1 MAQPGG
7 IAIIGIACRLA
18 GALDWRQFWT
28 NLCDGKESLTR
39 FSDTEL
45 LAEGVPPE
53 QIRDPQYVKA
63 GYVLDG
69 YDGFDAG
76 FFGYS
81 PFEARL
87 IDPQQRHLLEVAW
100 QAFEDSGYPPGR
112 GHGPVAVY
120 ATTGTVVTNY
130 MMNALSDHP
139 DSHYG
144 GTASLLHFG
153 NDKDYAS
160 TRISFK
166 LDLSGPSLNVQA
178 ACSTSLVMVDLA
190 AKAIRDGDCS
200 MALAAAATVRVPH
213 RAGYLAVK
221 GSIFSP
227 DGRIRTFDANAG
239 GTAFSSGVVAVLM
252 KDLGRA
258 IADGDNIYAVV
269 RGSAVNNDGGRKTS
283 YTVTSVEAQSEVM
296 VKALAQAS
304 FAPSTIGYV
313 ECHGTGT
320 SVGDPKELSALK
332 RAFPGTG
339 VGTCPIGSAKPNVG
353 HAENAS
359 GLVSLV
365 KTALMLKDGVVP
377 PNINFDVPNPLLKL
391 ETSPFFV
398 NTAKLPW
405 RLEKQPRRALINALG
420 MGGTNAAL
428 ALEEAPVVAP
438 RPKRPLRPLHLF
450 LLSARTA
457 PALDALVA
465 RYRTLV
471 EGDSP
476 PDLGDMCHTL
486 AAGRVHFAH
495 RLALAVE
502 SVADLQA
509 RLAAYRSETAGRVRD
524 TPRRIAFLYSGQG
537 SQFAGMGQALCEAEP
552 AFREALDRVAAAMA
566 PHLGRSILDI
576 LFEGGDAIHRTENTQ
591 PALFAVQVALADC
604 LGAWGIRPM
613 AVAGH
618 SIGEFAAAH
627 LAGVL
632 TLDAAARLVC
642 ERGRLMGALS
652 EGGAMAAV
660 FADEATV
667 RAVLEG
673 LPAGTVD
680 LAAVNG
686 PQNTVISGQ
695 ADSVESV
702 LTTLEGRGIAARRL
716 TVSHAF
722 HSALMAPALDGLAQA
737 AALAD
742 PCPATIPWVST
753 LTGQSMNTSPAGEYW
768 CRQAREAVRFA
779 DAATTLGGM
788 GITDY
793 VEIGPGSGLLA
804 LARDCVP
811 AGDNAW
817 LPTLGKGGEE
827 GRTLFGCVAGLHGRG
842 SAVNWARFNAP
853 FQPRRLSLP
862 GYPFQ
867 HERLWHDA
875 EAQPEGGRR
884 PIRPVGGTLV
894 GHRRPSPLAVQQFE
908 AVYGGSQLPWLLDH
922 RIHDAIVLPATA
934 GLAAA
939 LGAAR
944 HSLGDADLEVVNF
957 TQGEVLALA
966 DDEERPTCLLLEP
979 DEGDQAHFTL
989 TSQGREGAPWR
1000 THMEG
1005 TVRRVCPDKAGR
1017 GANGFDAKRIQRRCG
1032 TSLKASAYYAGMKSL
1047 GLGYGAAFRG
1057 IESLWRG
1064 EGEALAR
1071 VRLPDQIALSEG
1083 GDGPPPALLDACLH
1097 LYPAVID
1104 ALGDFSR
1111 PPPADA
1117 VMPLPVS
1124 MERFRMIPSTARD
1137 LWCHV
1142 RRRAPNGHAGQT
1154 VVDIEARDLDGK
1166 LVLGFDG
1173 VTLAPLARAQFRPV
1187 HSGRAEKWLYQL
1199 RWENG
1204 GEAPPSGSGPA
1215 HWLLLGG
1222 DEDRAAPVLAAAL
1235 ESQGATVRR
1244 VASDQMP
1251 QTPDSMADLLRS
1263 AAAEAGRGGIGVL
1276 YLGGL
1281 DTAGADPSDETAQ
1294 RRGLGSA
1301 VVVARALA
1309 TERGALAGR
1318 ARLWLVTR
1326 NAAAVAG
1333 DDPAADILQAGLW
1346 GFGRSL
1352 AVEMP
1357 SLWGGLIDLE
1367 AGGDRLSE
1375 APLVAAKL
1383 RRPDGETQFAFRQGR
1398 HMVARLVEAAPTER
1412 SEPLEAGGAYIVTG
1426 GLGAIGRKVAEWLAR
1441 RRKAEILV
1449 LVGRQG
1455 RNAADAA
1462 AIIQAIEAIGAKVL
1476 VVKADMG
1483 NKADVRRLM
1492 KRVAELDVPLRGIY
1506 HGAGLVED
1514 GMVEGMDWPQVR
1526 RVLAP
1531 KLDGAWWLHEFSAEA
1546 APRDFV
1552 LFSSVLSLLGSAGQ
1566 ANYSAANACL
1576 DGLAAHRRR
1585 LGLPALVVNWGPWA
1599 ESGMAS
1605 GLDERS
1611 QAVWQARGLRFI
1623 DSDLGGQAFDQL
1635 FDGGLEQAVVVP
1647 MDWAAFLG
1655 QFAKV
1660 PALFTHFQDSGAAG
1674 LAADIVELRASLAS
1688 DSPGRRRTALTR
1700 FLRQQVTSTLGL
1712 SEPIEPDRPLR
1723 EVGLDSLMAVTL
1735 INRVEA
1741 AVGLRIPAF
1750 NLIRGPS
1757 IDQLIDDL
1765 WPDVAGAAAPTDE
1778 TAPRDAAAPPP
1789 GAVEQGSW
1797 LITIVS
1803 PDKPKSRLFCF
1814 PFAGGGSATFRGWGA
1829 AMDPSVEVIAIEPPG
1844 RLTRIGEEPER
1855 DLGRWGDKLME
1866 AMADKLD
1873 LPFAFFG
1880 HCLGSLTLYDMTCRL
1895 IDQAKVKPTHLF
1907 CSGARAPDRLKSIGT
1922 FEASLMRRLARMP
1935 GYRADLPPYRQPGP
1949 IFAEIV
1955 RHFDI
1960 AASEHLLVDPD
1971 LRRLM
1976 LPAVRAD
1983 FEMASTYRFQRRR
1996 PLDVPITCFVAI
2008 GDIFVS
2014 REDILGWGRFTN
2026 RQLQVLMR
2034 EGTHYSIIEDEAFIQ
2049 RIISRELSRP
2059 VS

>member
-7 IAIIGIACRLA
+7 IAIIGIACRLP
-18 GALDWRQFWT
+18 GASDWRQFWT

-39 FSDTEL
+39 FSDAEL

-69 YDGFDAG
+69 HDGFDAG
-76 FFGYS
+76 FFGYA
-81 PFEARL
+81 PVEARL
-87 IDPQQRHLLEVAW
+87 IDPQQRHLLEVSW
-100 QAFEDSGYPPGR
+100 EAFEDAGYPPGR

-130 MMNALSDHP
+130 MMNVLADYP
-139 DSHYG
+139 DARYG
-144 GTASLLHFG
+144 GTASMLHFG

-190 AKAIRDGDCS
+190 AKAIRDGDCT
-200 MALAAAATVRVPH
+200 MALAAAATIRAPN

-227 DGRIRTFDANAG
+227 DGHIRTFDAEAG

-252 KDLGRA
+252 KGLGRA
-258 IADGDNIYAVV
+258 IEDGDNIYAVI
-269 RGSAVNNDGGRKTS
+269 RGSGVNNDAARKTS

-296 VKALAQAS
+296 AKALAQAG
-304 FAPSTIGYV
+304 FAPSSVGYV

-320 SVGDPKELSALK
+320 SVGDPKEVSALK
-332 RAFPGTG
+332 RAFPGAEKG
-339 VGTCPIGSAKPNVG
+339 SCPIGSAKPNVG

-365 KTALMLKDGVVP
+365 KTALMLRDGVVP
-377 PNINFDVPNPLLKL
+377 PNVNFKTPNPLLKL
-391 ETSPFFV
+391 ETTPFFV
-398 NTAKLPW
+398 NTEKLSW
-405 RLEKQPRRALINALG
+405 RAGDQPRRALVNALG

-428 ALEEAPVVAP
+428 AVEEAPAVQE
-438 RPKRPLRPLHLF
+438 RPDRRLRSQHLF

-457 PALDALVA
+457 PALDALIA
-465 RYRTLV
+465 RHRMVLD
-471 EGDSP
+471 GDTP
-476 PDLGDMCHTL
+476 PDLGDWCHTL
-486 AAGRVHFAH
+486 AAGRVHHAH
-495 RLALAVE
+495 RLALAVD
-502 SVADLQA
+502 SVADLRG
-509 RLAAYRSETAGRVRD
+509 RLAACNSETAERVRE

-537 SQFAGMGQALCEAEP
+537 SQFAGMGRALYETEP
-552 AFREALDRVAAAMA
+552 DFRQALDRVAAALA
-566 PHLGRSILDI
+566 PHLERSVLDI
-576 LFEGGDAIHRTENTQ
+576 LFADGEAIHRTENTQ

-604 LGAWGIRPM
+604 LGAWGVRPM

-627 LAGVL
+627 LAGAL
-632 TLDAAARLVC
+632 SLDQAARLVA
-642 ERGRLMGALS
+642 ERGRLMGALP

-667 RAVLEG
+667 RAALDG
-673 LPAGTVD
+673 AGVGV
-680 LAAVNG
+680 AAVNG
-686 PQNTVISGQ
+686 LRNTVISGPV
-695 ADSVESV
+695 DGVESV
-702 LTTLEGRGIAARRL
+702 LAALERDGIAARRL

-722 HSALMAPALDGLAQA
+722 HSALMAPALDGLARA
-737 AALAD
+737 AEGTGGR
-742 PCPATIPWVST
+742 PGSVSWVST
-753 LTGQSMNTSPAGEYW
+753 LTGLAMSGPPSGEYW

-779 DAATTLGGM
+779 DAVRTLAAM
-788 GITDY
+788 GITEY
-793 VEIGPGSGLLA
+793 VEIGPGGGLLA
-804 LARDCVP
+804 LARDGVP
-811 AGDNAW
+811 DGDESW
-817 LPTLGKGGEE
+817 LPSLGKGDGE
-827 GRTLFGCVAGLHGRG
+827 GRALLGCVAGLHRRG
-842 SAVNWARFNAP
+842 VMVNWARFNAP

-862 GYPFQ
+862 TYPFQ
-867 HERLWHDA
+867 HERFWQAAA
-875 EAQPEGGRR
+875 ER
-884 PIRPVGGTLV
+884 PPTRTSGTGLV
-894 GHRRPSPLAVQQFE
+894 GQRRPSPLAAQQFD
-908 AVYGGSQLPWLLDH
+908 AVYGRARLAWLADH
-922 RIHDAIVLPATA
+922 RVHDAIVLPAAA

-944 HSLGDADLEVVNF
+944 QSLGDDDLEVVDF
-957 TQGEVLALA
+957 AQRDALVLA

-979 DEGDQAHFTL
+979 ENGAQARFSL
-989 TSQGREGAPWR
+989 ASQGEGNGAWR

-1005 TVRRVCPDKAGR
+1005 IVRRAAPDQPR
-1017 GANGFDAKRIQRRCG
+1017 RNGFDAKRIQRRCAI
-1032 TSLKASAYYAGMKSL
+1032 SLKASAYYAGMKSL
-1047 GLGYGAAFRG
+1047 GLGHGAAFRG

-1071 VRLPDQIALSEG
+1071 VRLPDDVALSGG
-1083 GDGPPPALLDACLH
+1083 GDGPPPALLDSCLH

-1117 VMPLPVS
+1117 AMPLPVS
-1124 MERFRMIPSTARD
+1124 IERFRMAASPPRE

-1142 RRRAPNGHAGQT
+1142 KRRPANGHAGLT
-1154 VVDIEARDLDGK
+1154 IVDIEARDLDGK
-1166 LVLGFDG
+1166 LVMGFDG
-1173 VTLAPLARAQFRPV
+1173 VAVKPLPPAQFRPAAKKQDE
-1187 HSGRAEKWLYQL
+1187 RWLYQL
-1199 RWENG
+1199 RWESAGVSAATENG
-1204 GEAPPSGSGPA
+1204 PSV
-1215 HWLLLGG
+1215 WLLLGG
-1222 DEDRAAPVLAAAL
+1222 HGDRTLAAAL
-1235 ESQGATVRR
+1235 EAEGATVRQE
-1244 VASDQMP
+1244 DMP
-1251 QTPDSMADLLRS
+1251 ETLDSMAVLLRS
-1263 AAAEAGRGGIGVL
+1263 VAAGAKGGMVGVL
-1276 YLGGL
+1276 HLGGL
-1281 DTAGADPSDETAQ
+1281 DAAGADPTDQAAQ
-1294 RRGLGSA
+1294 ARVLGSA
-1301 VVVARALA
+1301 LMVAQGLA
-1309 TERGALAGR
+1309 AERERFAGG

-1326 NAAAVAG
+1326 NAAAVTD
-1333 DDPAADILQAGLW
+1333 DDPAADVLQAGLW

-1357 SLWGGLIDLE
+1357 TLWGGLIDLE
-1367 AGGDRLSE
+1367 AAGERSAE
-1375 APLVAAKL
+1375 ARLVAARL
-1383 RRPDGETQFAFRQGR
+1383 RRPDGETQFAFRR
-1398 HMVARLVEAAPTER
+1398 AARMVARLAEATAAAQPAAP
-1412 SEPLEAGGAYIVTG
+1412 PDGGVYVVTG

-1441 RRKAEILV
+1441 RRKAEMLV

-1455 RNAADAA
+1455 RNTPDCDA
-1462 AIIQAIEAIGAKVL
+1462 IVRAIEAIGPKVL

-1483 NKADVRRLM
+1483 VKADVRRLM
-1492 KRVAELDVPLRGIY
+1492 RRVAELDLPLNGIY
-1506 HGAGLVED
+1506 HGAGVVD
-1514 GMVEGMDWPQVR
+1514 DSMVEAMDWAQFR

-1531 KLDGAWWLHEFSAEA
+1531 KLDGAWWLHEFSRDA

-1552 LFSSVLSLLGSAGQ
+1552 LFSSVLSQLGSAGQ
-1566 ANYSAANACL
+1566 ANYTAANACL
-1576 DGLAAHRRR
+1576 DALAVHRRR
-1585 LGLPALVVNWGPWA
+1585 LGLSALVVNWGPWA

-1605 GLDERS
+1605 GLDERV
-1611 QAVWQARGLRFI
+1611 QAAWQARGMRFI
-1623 DSDLGGQAFDQL
+1623 DSDLGGRAFDTL
-1635 FDGGLEQAVVVP
+1635 FDGGLVQAAVAP
-1647 MDWAAFLG
+1647 IHWPSFLG
-1655 QFAKV
+1655 HFARP
-1660 PALFTHFQDSGAAG
+1660 PALYAHFQGSLGPGPAAE
-1674 LAADIVELRASLAS
+1674 IVELRASLAS
-1688 DSPGRRRTALTR
+1688 DSPGRRRGALTA
-1700 FLRQQVTSTLGL
+1700 FLRRLVTSTLGL
-1712 SEPIEPDRPLR
+1712 AETIEASRPLR

-1757 IDQLIDDL
+1757 IDQLIDDV
-1765 WPDVAGAAAPTDE
+1765 WPDTAGAPV
-1778 TAPRDAAAPPP
+1778 PN
-1789 GAVEQGSW
+1789 AVEETVAAGSW
-1797 LITIVS
+1797 LVSIVA
-1803 PDKPKSRLFCF
+1803 PPRPLSRLFCF

-1829 AMDPSVEVIAIEPPG
+1829 AMDSGVEVIAVEPPG
-1844 RLTRIGEEPER
+1844 RLTRIGEEPEH
-1855 DLGRWGDKLME
+1855 DLGRWVDRLME
-1866 AMADKLD
+1866 EMAGKLD

-1880 HCLGSLTLYDMTCRL
+1880 HCLGSLTLYETTCRL
-1895 IDQAKVKPTHLF
+1895 MDRAGIRPTHLF
-1907 CSGARAPDRLKSIGT
+1907 CSGARPPDRLKSIGS
-1922 FEASLMRRLARMP
+1922 FETSLIRRLARMP

-1983 FEMASTYRFQRRR
+1983 FEMASTYRFRRRR

-2026 RQLQVLMR
+2026 RQLRILMR

-2049 RIISRELSRP
+2049 RVISRELSRP
-2059 VS
+2059 AS